1 MAAVPDYCTGWFEGS
16 WASCCAAHDLAY
28 ADPAI
33 GRLSADWALAQCVA
47 ATSGGPVMAA
57 IMFGGVALFGWF
69 FRWLGQRRRRTKT

>member
-1 MAAVPDYCTGWFEGS
+1 MNIVDHCTLWFEGT
-16 WASCCAAHDLAY
+16 WAHCCAAHDLAY
-28 ADPAI
+28 ANPAI

-69 FRWLGQRRRRTKT
+69 FRWRGQRRRRR